1 MNHRFLLAFIAFFF
15 LYSFYYYY
23 FYLEHFTSI
32 RSPANYPCALDT
44 VLLQDTYPVTLHPS
58 ISNHGA
64 DHIWWHYP
72 IFLVGSYKQITN
84 NIKYPNNPD
93 QGTCMPASMC
103 GTLYHDKKHWQDFVQ
118 PPSPLKNRVG
128 FFNTYQTFIDNLP
141 FRTNLS
147 NILF

>member
-1 MNHRFLLAFIAFFF
+1 MNYLYLVAFIAFFF
-15 LYSFYYYY
+15 FYHF
-23 FYLEHFTSI
+23 FYTYEPFQTL
-32 RSPANYPCALDT
+32 ANYPCALDS
-44 VLLQDTYPVTLHPS
+44 VLLQDTYPITHHNS

-103 GTLYHDKKHWQDFVQ
+103 GTLYHDKKHCQEKLIT
-118 PPSPLKNRVG
+118 PSPLNNRVG
-128 FFNTYQTFIDNLP
+128 FFNTYLSFIDNLP
-141 FRTNLS
+141 FRTHLP
-147 NILF
+147 NILY